1 MKRLVA
7 LVTAKGR
14 AAIRDGHA
22 RALSLLSYLS
32 LEQAK
37 AWQERGRREDPL
49 RLDPIHCSNIPLK
62 GVVKIL

>member
-14 AAIRDGHA
+14 AAIKDGHA
-22 RALSLLSYLS
+22 RARSLSYLS